1 MVFLFNFNFEI
12 LVTVQN
18 CLSKQRSLGK
28 IKGEFTVAFW
38 EIGQAVNFEKVSGA
52 WGDEVRGPLGH

>member
-1 MVFLFNFNFEI
+1 MVFLFNFNFKI

-28 IKGEFTVAFW
+28 IKSEFIVVFW
-38 EIGQAVNFEKVSGA
+38 EIVQAVNFEKVSGA
-52 WGDEVRGPLGH
+52 WYDEVRGPLGH